1 MVWNVKAIFQP
12 TFAKLSLTRLRK
24 YFQGVSFHVCELMTL
39 ERKYFESLLYGN
51 GHISY
56 ESYSFL

>member
-1 MVWNVKAIFQP
+1 MVWNVKEICKQ

-24 YFQGVSFHVCELMTL
+24 YFQGVYFHVCELMTL
-39 ERKYFESLLYGN
+39 ERKYLETLLYAN